1 MIVDIYTHIIPDR
14 FFTELERGSP
24 KLGNMGK
31 RLRSVRKL
39 FDLDARFRD
48 MDEIGEYRQIIS
60 LPNPPIEDIADG
72 AVAKNLARVANDS
85 MAELCANHPDRFP
98 AFAAA
103 VSMHDVDFSIAEAE
117 RAIKMGARGVQ
128 TFTNIAGHPLDEPRF
143 RPFFAAMAAHDL
155 PIWLHPARTSSMPD
169 YASEPRSRFE
179 MWWCFGWPY
188 ETTIAMARLV
198 FDGIYDRHPKLKI
211 ITHHLGGGMIP
222 FFDGRIGPGMDVL
235 GARTVDEPGWPQD
248 SNPANPFT
256 ASRQPPRN
264 GDSKPWPNG
273 YKWESGRLYAQMPAV
288 PLTASPVPWLT
299 SLHATEGRGA
309 YGRPDFRG
317 GQVREGIPY
326 QQHFILGVAGH
337 RRRPPDAGARRPA
350 VAGSCSPAIR
360 HRRARPRAGPRAGSR
375 RGRNPR
381 GGRVRP
387 RRGGCCRA

>member
-1 MIVDIYTHIIPDR
+1 MIVDIYTHIFPER
-14 FFTELERGSP
+14 FFQELERGSP

-31 RLRSVRKL
+31 RLRAVRKL

-60 LPNPPIEDIADG
+60 LPNPPIEDFAEG
-72 AVAKNLARVANDS
+72 EAAKNLARVANDS
-85 MAELCANHPDRFP
+85 MAELCAKHPDRFP

-103 VSMHDVDFSIAEAE
+103 VSMHDVDFSIAEAD

-143 RPFFAAMAAHDL
+143 RPCFAAMAAHDL

-188 ETTIAMARLV
+188 ETTVAMSRLV

-235 GARTVDEPGWPQD
+235 GARTVEEDHTKVLSSLKRPHLDYFKEFYAD
-248 SNPANPFT
+248 T
-256 ASRQPPRN
+256 AMFGGKYGLPCGIDFFGADKVVFAS
-264 GDSKPWPNG
+264 D
-273 YKWESGRLYAQMPAV
+273 A
-288 PLTASPVPWLT
+288 PLAPIPVHVKVLEDF
-299 SLHATEGRGA
+299 LREQELGA
-309 YGRPDFRG
+309 E
-317 GQVREGIPY
+317 VRRKIMVGNAEKLLNMR
-326 QQHFILGVAGH
+326 F
-337 RRRPPDAGARRPA
+337 
-350 VAGSCSPAIR
+350 S
-360 HRRARPRAGPRAGSR
+360 
-375 RGRNPR
+375 
-381 GGRVRP
+381 
-387 RRGGCCRA
+387 